1 MQPCAGVTRS
11 GDKTQFVTKA
21 AVFWRTWKERQRKFT
36 PLSGKWFSFSSVGKK
51 MKCSTLTLLGRP
63 FLVYTIVYL
72 NLISNG
78 SCYRIWHLLFCQH
91 NKGSSVSLTNKLS
104 YSPFSR
110 EDKKVQQTLWLLQC
124 RLHSDYTF
132 AMCQLHIG
140 TSEVLRLHVS
150 IITHFLLS
158 TCQLSNI

>member
-1 MQPCAGVTRS
+1 MRGCNAKWRQNPIRDKS
-11 GDKTQFVTKA
+11 GSLLTHLKRKA
-21 AVFWRTWKERQRKFT
+21 TEVYTFIWQMVLIFFRR
-36 PLSGKWFSFSSVGKK
+36 KK

-110 EDKKVQQTLWLLQC
+110 EDKKVQQILWLLQC
-124 RLHSDYTF
+124 RLHSVYTF

-150 IITHFLLS
+150 KITHFFVVNLS
-158 TCQLSNI
+158 IK